1 MMFSCWCSQRV
12 SYHAGSVKTILGLSL
27 RLSHSSSAGGVFLF
41 PTQHCMFYGSWT
53 AALTTTCSAT
63 FPARGW
69 KGTGGHLSHR
79 GTIGLWRRS
88 PNPTH
93 PYAVLLSVLLPVVS
107 RVTEHQQVGRQPIR
121 AAITALCGNSCDLGA
136 LA

>member
-1 MMFSCWCSQRV
+1 MFSCWCSQLV
-12 SYHAGSVKTILGLSL
+12 SYHAGSVKTILCLSL

-41 PTQHCMFYGSWT
+41 PTQHCMFYESWT
-53 AALTTTCSAT
+53 AALTTTCSVT

-69 KGTGGHLSHR
+69 KGAGGHLSHR
-79 GTIGLWRRS
+79 GTIGLWRSS

-121 AAITALCGNSCDLGA
+121 AAITTLCGDSCDLGA